1 MDAPRASIDFAPQ
14 PVRDGTLSPY
24 NQVDLIVGPEGFNLP
39 GRSRK
44 LFTDEFVLISDPG
57 NKALS
62 GPEPSLA
69 DLSSVPHAV
78 AYLNDPVNDDV
89 QEMLR
94 RAGVDY
100 SVGARLFG
108 LAALPTLI
116 SGTDMVALVPRMLAA
131 KASRTLQLSVFE
143 LPAGMNLPMT
153 ECVYWHPRDEDDLA
167 MKWLRDALAR
177 TVSSLSP
184 EMSGPPPKILR
195 GSEAWSK

>member
-44 LFTDEFVLISDPG
+44 LFTDEFVLIADPG

-94 RAGVDY
+94 
-100 SVGARLFG
+100 
-108 LAALPTLI
+108 
-116 SGTDMVALVPRMLAA
+116 
-131 KASRTLQLSVFE
+131 
-143 LPAGMNLPMT
+143 
-153 ECVYWHPRDEDDLA
+153 
-167 MKWLRDALAR
+167 
-177 TVSSLSP
+177 
-184 EMSGPPPKILR
+184 
-195 GSEAWSK
+195 